1 MKDYGDIRRVGRGR
15 RNCRV
20 LRSHR
25 QLLQELWS
33 VDGGA
38 MREPANRKAQA
49 NAVRQ
54 SRLDTNWRVK
64 LISPTRVLALE
75 PGRDY
80 KNLFEGGDVPFWE
93 AVMFAAAEIRKASDG
108 QHCNTQS
115 A

>member
-15 RNCRV
+15 RDSRV

-25 QLLQELWS
+25 QQLQELWS

-38 MREPANRKAQA
+38 MHKPHDRKTPSSAL
-49 NAVRQ
+49 RQ
-54 SRLDTNWRVK
+54 TRLNTNWRVK
-64 LISPTRVLALE
+64 QLSPSLVLALE

-80 KNLFEGGDVPFWE
+80 ENIFEGGDDPFWE
-93 AVMFAAAEIRKASDG
+93 AVTFAAAEIRKASHE
-108 QHCNTQS
+108 QCCNAQP